1 MRALGAPRRAFE
13 ATEVRTKGRLTLVE
27 GLGCQ
32 TQGSGGSVGR
42 GFSAAAEAFTTGD
55 LAAWSQTEPRA
66 EVFFCGPAT
75 HVESNLTDDCQSGV
89 RFDAIDLGEINAR
102 DAVKVAAGIEGNP
115 AAPAPAGAGS
125 EGSLRAPVLELLEAG
140 LDLAVAGDNL
150 ALVELDEFEG
160 LLERKQMLFTVVPF
174 KGASYSGLGA
184 VTARVAQFGQFDRI
198 ALPAK
203 DGLYDPHS
211 RH

>member
-1 MRALGAPRRAFE
+1 
-13 ATEVRTKGRLTLVE
+13 
-27 GLGCQ
+27 
-32 TQGSGGSVGR
+32 
-42 GFSAAAEAFTTGD
+42 
-55 LAAWSQTEPRA
+55 
-66 EVFFCGPAT
+66 VFFCGPAT
-75 HVESNLTDDCQSGV
+75 HVESNLTDDRQSGV

-102 DAVKVAAGIEGNP
+102 DAVKVAAASKATP
-115 AAPAPAGAGS
+115 
-125 EGSLRAPVLELLEAG
+125 LRRRLRGRAVRGVFGLLSSKLLEAG

-160 LLERKQMLFTVVPF
+160 LLERKQMLFTVVPLE
-174 KGASYSGLGA
+174 GASYGGLGA

-211 RH
+211 CHSRDVADHVGKLRFICSSAFCICWI

>member
-1 MRALGAPRRAFE
+1 M
-13 ATEVRTKGRLTLVE
+13 
-27 GLGCQ
+27 
-32 TQGSGGSVGR
+32 
-42 GFSAAAEAFTTGD
+42 
-55 LAAWSQTEPRA
+55 
-66 EVFFCGPAT
+66 FFCGPAT
-75 HVESNLTDDCQSGV
+75 HVESNLTDDRQSGV

-115 AAPAPAGAGS
+115 AAPAPAGAVS

-140 LDLAVAGDNL
+140 LDLAVAGGNL

-198 ALPAK
+198 APL
-203 DGLYDPHS
+203 
-211 RH
+211 